1 MGDESFY
8 KDLYARFERG
18 EFLPSDDKDFH
29 DLAAAISRFVPE
41 EKLVENWDGYVPFL
55 IDGAMADTALS
66 TLEKA
71 GPKEDYFLWDYLYS
85 MALYRSAVIEN
96 RSDDV
101 EYDPSCGDILGTL
114 RKARSYASKAR
125 SLAPERFLPDLDRLD
140 AVTSRA
146 LIVARMKGMR

>member
-1 MGDESFY
+1 MDDESFY
-8 KDLYARFERG
+8 KDMYGRFEKG
-18 EFLPSDDKDFH
+18 EFLPSTDKDFH
-29 DLAAAISRFVPE
+29 DLAVAISRFVPE

-55 IDGAMADTALS
+55 IDGSMAGKALS

-71 GPKEDYFLWDYLYS
+71 GDKEGYFLWDYLYS

-101 EYDPSCGDILGTL
+101 VYDPSCLDTVGAL

-125 SLAPERFLPDLDRLD
+125 SLAPERFLSDLDRLD
-140 AVTSRA
+140 AVISRA
-146 LIVARMKGMR
+146 LIVARMKGLR